1 MEYVGMKPLKCLII
15 EDEPIAA
22 EVIQDYISQVD
33 FLALQGTCPDAIAA
47 LEWLHKE
54 PIDVLFLDIHLPKL
68 KGLDFLRSLRDKP
81 QTILTTAYHDYALDA
96 FEEDVVDYLMKP
108 IPFARFLKAVNK
120 LKRPSEGS
128 SHVPMPASLHQAER
142 PFHFFNVNKQ
152 RVKVFYDEV
161 LYVESL
167 KDYAKIIMAKDS
179 IVTRGQI
186 GEIEALLE
194 PHGFLRIH
202 RSYLVNKALI
212 RAYSATDVTV
222 GEAQL
227 PIGRSYKGLVMKALE
242 VE

>member
-1 MEYVGMKPLKCLII
+1 MGMKPLTCLII

-22 EVIQDYISQVD
+22 EVIQDYINQVD
-33 FLALQGTCPDAIAA
+33 FLELRGICPDAISAM
-47 LEWLHKE
+47 ERLHLE

-68 KGLDFLRSLRDKP
+68 KGLDFLRSLRQQP

-96 FEEDVVDYLMKP
+96 FEEDVIDYLMKP

-120 LKRPSEGS
+120 LSR
-128 SHVPMPASLHQAER
+128 HQAAGPTPPSPQAPTEH

-152 RVKVFYDEV
+152 KVKVFYNEI

-167 KDYAKIIMAKDS
+167 KDYSKIVAIKDN

-186 GEIEALLE
+186 GEMEALLQ

-202 RSYLVNKALI
+202 RSFLINTAHI
-212 RAYSATDVTV
+212 RAYSATDITIQTI
-222 GEAQL
+222 QL
-227 PIGRSYKGLVMKALE
+227 PIGRSYKGLVMQVLNAIT
-242 VE
+242 